1 MTTYT
6 TSIDATVPV
15 HEPPSWAV
23 MQRQLFGLMEES
35 MQPFLDKYTHPD
47 GRLIWREGLHNS
59 RDGADDF
66 YESFYN
72 WATLYALGGGE
83 RCLELGDRQWDATT
97 RLMKEIG
104 HVHKEYEIG
113 YDQFHQ
119 SESYIYF
126 YSLCMADPK
135 NAKQI
140 DRARRF
146 AGFYLNEDPEAQ
158 NYDFDKPIILS
169 PHNGSKGPAPREE
182 GSSYGYSPGMAR
194 YGLPYEDVE
203 GVSRIEDLKDPEL
216 ARRMGAAMDE
226 RMSMGDVPANL
237 GVVSLITNAWLTT
250 GDDKYRTW
258 VLDYVGAWVER
269 AQQNEG
275 LPPDT
280 IGLNGE
286 VGEYIDGKWYGGMY
300 GWTWPHGFYN
310 IGMACTVA
318 ASCAYLMSGENGYLD
333 LPRVLIDRM
342 MDLGEQR
349 KPRRNKMSL
358 THHWDGDFR
367 AMGKR
372 RRCFLVPH
380 RHADSGWFDYQPMM
394 VNLPMA
400 LLNITGADEDRE
412 RVDNIREQ
420 ECFDWAHYTASRG
433 KEDINHEK
441 PWHAYITGDNPDY
454 PEQALKGS
462 LSQVYRRIQQIR
474 EDETDPRENHIHWW
488 QQLNPVTTE
497 TLVQLTLGA
506 PQIIY
511 NGGLLLSPIR
521 HFDGANKRPGLPPD
535 VSALVHGVKSDR
547 VDLELI
553 NLNAWEDRT
562 AVVQAGSLGEHRFT
576 SVKYQRLASEYP
588 GPVGGYRAKTVK
600 TKTER
605 TDIAE
610 RAVEIKLPAGS
621 RIRVKLGLERGV
633 GTPSYRAPWEE

>member
-1 MTTYT
+1 MAVYT
-6 TSIDATVPV
+6 RIDASVPID
-15 HEPPSWAV
+15 EPPAWAV
-23 MQRQLFGLMEES
+23 MQRHLFELMEGS
-35 MQPFLDKYTHPD
+35 MQPFVDKYTHPD
-47 GRLIWREGLHNS
+47 GRLIWRQGLHNS

-66 YESFYN
+66 YESFCN
-72 WATLYALGGGE
+72 WPTLYALGGGD

-97 RLMKEIG
+97 RLMEEIG
-104 HVHKEYEIG
+104 HVYKEYEIG

-126 YSLCMADPK
+126 YALCMADP
-135 NAKQI
+135 NNPKQI

-158 NYDFDKPIILS
+158 NYDFDQRVIRA
-169 PHNGSKGPAPREE
+169 PHNGSKGPAPRED
-182 GSSYGYSPGMAR
+182 GSSYGYSPDMAP

-203 GVSRIEDLKDPEL
+203 GVADMEDLKEPEL

-237 GVVSLITNAWLTT
+237 GVVSLVTNAWLVT
-250 GDDKYRTW
+250 GDDKYREW

-280 IGLNGE
+280 IGPNGE

-318 ASCAYLMSGENGYLD
+318 ASCAYLISGEEGYLD

-349 KPRRNKMSL
+349 KPNAKKMSL
-358 THHWDGDFR
+358 YHHWHGDFT
-367 AMGKR
+367 AMGR
-372 RRCFLVPH
+372 RRRSFMVPH

-400 LLNITGADEDRE
+400 LWNITGADQDRG
-412 RVDNIREQ
+412 RVDDIRDVESV
-420 ECFDWAHYTASRG
+420 DWTHYTATHG
-433 KEDINHEK
+433 KEDIGHEK
-441 PWHAYITGDNPDY
+441 PWHAYLTGSNPGY
-454 PEQALKGS
+454 PEQALQGA
-462 LSQVYRRIQQIR
+462 LSQVYRRVQLIR
-474 EDETDPRENHIHWW
+474 EDQTDPRHNHIHWW

-521 HFDGANKRPGLPPD
+521 HFDGVNKRPGLPPD
-535 VSALVHGVKSDR
+535 VSALVHGVRSDR
-547 VDLELI
+547 VDLELV

-562 AVVQAGSLGEHRFT
+562 AVVQAGSLGEHRFSSLKYERLT
-576 SVKYQRLASEYP
+576 SAYP
-588 GPVGGYRAKTVK
+588 GPVGANQADPVK
-600 TKTER
+600 TKTAR
-605 TDIAE
+605 AGVTG
-610 RAVEIKLPAGS
+610 RAVEINLPAGS
-621 RIRVKLGLERGV
+621 RIRVKLGLKRGA
-633 GTPSYRAPWEE
+633 GTPSYRAPWED

>member
-1 MTTYT
+1 MTQYT
-6 TSIDATVPV
+6 QIDATVPV
-15 HEPPSWAV
+15 DEPPSWAIL
-23 MQRQLFGLMEES
+23 QRHLFDLMEGS
-35 MQPFLDKYTHPD
+35 LQPFLDKYTHPD
-47 GRLIWREGLHNS
+47 GRLIWREGQHNS

-72 WATLYALGGGE
+72 WPTLYALGGGQ

-97 RLMKEIG
+97 RLMEEIG
-104 HVHKEYEIG
+104 HVYKEYEIG

-126 YSLCMADPK
+126 YALCMADPK

-146 AGFYLNEDPEAQ
+146 AGLYLNEDPEAQ
-158 NYDFDKPIILS
+158 NYDFDKRIILAS
-169 PHNGSKGPAPREE
+169 HNGSKGPRPHEE
-182 GSSYGYSPGMAR
+182 GSSYGYSPGMAV

-203 GVSRIEDLKDPEL
+203 GVSRIEDLKDSKL
-216 ARRMGAAMDE
+216 ARRMGAAMEE
-226 RMSMGDVPANL
+226 RMSWGDVPANL
-237 GVVSLITNAWLTT
+237 GVVSTITNAWLVT
-250 GDDKYRTW
+250 GDDKYRKW

-280 IGLNGE
+280 IGLNGA
-286 VGEYIDGKWYGGMY
+286 VGEHIDGKWYGGMY

-318 ASCAYLMSGENGYLD
+318 ASCAYLMSGEDGYLD

-349 KPRRNKMSL
+349 KPNKKKMSL
-358 THHWDGDFR
+358 YHHWIGDFT

-372 RRCFLVPH
+372 RRSFMVPH
-380 RHADSGWFDYQPMM
+380 RYADSGWFDYQPMM

-400 LLNITGADEDRE
+400 LLNITGAEEDRARIE
-412 RVDNIREQ
+412 GIREL
-420 ECFDWAHYTASRG
+420 ESFEWAHHTASRG
-433 KEDINHEK
+433 KEDNGHEK
-441 PWHAYITGDNPDY
+441 PWHAYVSGSNSDY
-454 PEQALKGS
+454 PEQALRGT
-462 LSQVYRRIQQIR
+462 LSQVHHRIQQIR
-474 EDETDPRENHIHWW
+474 EDETDPRDNHIHWW

-511 NGGLLLSPIR
+511 NGGLLLAPIR
-521 HFDGANKRPGLPPD
+521 HFDGGNRRPGLPPD
-535 VSALVHGVKSDR
+535 VSALVHSVKNNR
-547 VDLELI
+547 VDLELV
-553 NLNAWEDRT
+553 NLNAWDDRI

-576 SVKYQRLASEYP
+576 SVKYKRLSSQYP
-588 GPVGGYRAKTVK
+588 GPVGAYRADPVK
-600 TKTER
+600 TKTQR
-605 TDIAE
+605 TDVSG
-610 RAVEIKLPAGS
+610 RSVEINLPAGS
-621 RIRVKLGLERGV
+621 RIRLKLGLERGV
-633 GTPSYRAPWEE
+633 GTPSYRFPWED